1 MQPRIPSTRL
11 ALSLLV
17 LIACAPSTSGADSGP
32 GLRAAEPAVAAS
44 TAADFEW
51 NGEVSRI
58 DVSTVQGDVRIQA
71 GTGKRVQVHGTKS
84 GKDAKEV
91 TIEATVHG
99 DTVVIAPKYPRHR
112 DVDARVDF
120 VIELPASV
128 AVEAHTVNG
137 RIVADGVKAA
147 VSLSTVDGDISA
159 NACAD
164 VRGNTVNGSVK
175 VALPKTGAKRVALEA
190 VNGELELRMSADTGA
205 KVRANTV
212 SGKIRSDFP
221 LKARDE
227 VVGSHIDG
235 TIGDGSVAVDLS
247 TVNGPIRIAKA

>member
-1 MQPRIPSTRL
+1 MQPRIPSSSL
-11 ALSLLV
+11 AFSLLI
-17 LIACAPSTSGADSGP
+17 LIACAPSTSGADP
-32 GLRAAEPAVAAS
+32 GLRGAEPAAAAS

-51 NGEVSRI
+51 SGEVAKI
-58 DVSTVQGDVRIQA
+58 DVSTVKGDVKIKA

-84 GKDAKEV
+84 GRGASEV
-91 TIEATVHG
+91 TIEAHVRG

-128 AVEAHTVNG
+128 EVEAHTVNG
-137 RIVADGVKAA
+137 QLVADGVSAA
-147 VSLSTVDGDISA
+147 VSLSTVDGDIATSA
-159 NACAD
+159 CGD
-164 VRGNTVNGSVK
+164 VRGNTVYGRVK
-175 VALPKTGAKRVALEA
+175 VALPQTGAKRVALEA
-190 VNGELELRMSADTGA
+190 VNGELELRMPAATGA

-221 LKARDE
+221 LTTRE
-227 VVGSHIDG
+227 QVVGSHLDG

-247 TVNGPIRIAKA
+247 TVNGPIHIAKA